1 MSCIKS
7 INYTTP
13 DLKQRLDSPTSL
25 YRPLIAF
32 MLMETSELLRQQL
45 VKRRMA
51 QPTEEEVVVTAIDL
65 WEKIATQIIS
75 IIGEGGFDS
84 LYLRNVSLTQ
94 STYPWL
100 AAVLPQA
107 KIDQRFTDLKISF
120 EGQTPEQ
127 ASAAN
132 SQLLITFTDILATLI
147 GEQLTIR
154 LLRSAWGDDPSERP
168 GKEFQNE

>member
-1 MSCIKS
+1 MH
-7 INYTTP
+7 
-13 DLKQRLDSPTSL
+13 
-25 YRPLIAF
+25 
-32 MLMETSELLRQQL
+32 METRKLLRQQI

-51 QPTEEEVVVTAIDL
+51 PPSEEEVADTAIEL
-65 WEKIATQIIS
+65 WEQIATQIIS

-84 LYLRNVSLTQ
+84 LYLRSVSLTQ

-100 AAVLPQA
+100 AAVLPQS
-107 KIDQRFTDLKISF
+107 KTDQRFKDLQISF

-127 ASAAN
+127 AKAAN
-132 SQLLITFTDILATLI
+132 SLLLINFTDILATLI

-154 LLRSAWGDDPSERP
+154 LLRSAWGDDPSEKP

>member
-1 MSCIKS
+1 
-7 INYTTP
+7 
-13 DLKQRLDSPTSL
+13 
-25 YRPLIAF
+25 

-45 VKRRMA
+45 VKRLMA
-51 QPTEEEVVVTAIDL
+51 HTEEEVADTAIDL
-65 WEKIATQIIS
+65 WEQIATQIIS

-84 LYLRNVSLTQ
+84 LYLRSVFLTQ

-100 AAVLPQA
+100 AAVLPQV

-127 ASAAN
+127 VSAAN
-132 SQLLITFTDILATLI
+132 SLLLITFTDILASLI
-147 GEQLTIR
+147 GEQLTNRI
-154 LLRSAWGDDPSERP
+154 LRSAWGDSPSKMP

>member
-1 MSCIKS
+1 MH
-7 INYTTP
+7 
-13 DLKQRLDSPTSL
+13 
-25 YRPLIAF
+25 
-32 MLMETSELLRQQL
+32 METSKLLRQQL
-45 VKRRMA
+45 VKRRIS
-51 QPTEEEVVVTAIDL
+51 QPTEEEVAVTAIDL
-65 WEKIATQIIS
+65 WEQMAAQIIS

-84 LYLRNVSLTQ
+84 LYRRSVFLTQ

-132 SQLLITFTDILATLI
+132 SLLLITFTDILASLI

-154 LLRSAWGDDPSERP
+154 LLRSAWGEDPSEKP
-168 GKEFQNE
+168 GKELQNE

>member
-1 MSCIKS
+1 
-7 INYTTP
+7 
-13 DLKQRLDSPTSL
+13 
-25 YRPLIAF
+25 
-32 MLMETSELLRQQL
+32 METSDLSRQQL
-45 VKRRMA
+45 VNHRMA
-51 QPTEEEVVVTAIDL
+51 QPSKKEVAATAIDL
-65 WEKIATQIIS
+65 WEQIATQIIS

-84 LYLRNVSLTQ
+84 LYLRSVSLTQ

-100 AAVLPQA
+100 AAVLPQS
-107 KIDQRFTDLKISF
+107 KTDQRFKDLQISF

-154 LLRSAWGDDPSERP
+154 LLRSAWGEDPFEKP
-168 GKEFQNE
+168 GKELQNE